1 MTTKEIKRAIND
13 GKVIVL
19 RDDPQ
24 CRICQDFFG
33 SLVVVS
39 MRAGEPDRLA
49 TPSDKRQAT
58 INE

>member
-33 SLVVVS
+33 SLVVVN

-49 TPSDKRQAT
+49 TASDKRKAI
-58 INE
+58 INP

>member
-1 MTTKEIKRAIND
+1 MTTKEIKKAISD
-13 GKVIVL
+13 GKTVVL

-49 TPSDKRQAT
+49 TLSDKRQAR
-58 INE
+58 IQ